1 MSAAICRT
9 IRCLAPAAIG
19 LRKDD
24 EALRQEINGAIAKI
38 LADGTYKKLAGK
50 YFSFDVYS
58 GT

>member
-1 MSAAICRT
+1 
-9 IRCLAPAAIG
+9 AAIG
-19 LRKDD
+19 LRKVD

>member
-1 MSAAICRT
+1 LAAICRT
-9 IRCLAPAAIG
+9 ISCFGAGAAIG

-24 EALRQEINGAIAKI
+24 ALRQEINGAIAQI
-38 LADGTYKKLAGK
+38 LADGTYKKLSGK